1 MSLHPARPK
10 SASATN
16 GTAIA
21 GRCLGSDGNQ
31 HTGPAFRVGI
41 PVASSIEPR
50 EDMMASIPPAAVN
63 IGRLSAR
70 SRRAPAAVPR
80 ARAAKAPPAV
90 RQRMLSSDRRGSTPS
105 PRLASANRLKLPR
118 EPRPS

>member
-10 SASATN
+10 SASATK
-16 GTAIA
+16 GIAIA
-21 GRCLGSDGNQ
+21 GRCLGGDGNQ
-31 HTGPAFRVGI
+31 HIGPAFRAGI
-41 PVASSIEPR
+41 PVASSTEPR

-80 ARAAKAPPAV
+80 GE
-90 RQRMLSSDRRGSTPS
+90 SS
-105 PRLASANRLKLPR
+105 
-118 EPRPS
+118 